1 MLLDRLTKLLD
12 ETVPNF
18 RVKMGPSKTWIN
30 DMWVGLSLSR
40 RPGLFLTHIYLHI
53 HEHTSYPPSSSLNI
67 SSTF

>member
-30 DMWVGLSLSR
+30 DM
-40 RPGLFLTHIYLHI
+40 
-53 HEHTSYPPSSSLNI
+53 
-67 SSTF
+67 